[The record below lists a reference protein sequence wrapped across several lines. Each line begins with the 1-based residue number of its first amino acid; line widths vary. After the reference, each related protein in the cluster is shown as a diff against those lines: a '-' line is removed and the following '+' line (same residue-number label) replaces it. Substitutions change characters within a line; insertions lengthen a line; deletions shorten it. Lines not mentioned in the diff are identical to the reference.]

1 MSQPP
6 AHQANTSSSYSGQI
20 GTGEYHRPQES
31 WLNLQT
37 FIYALDIGKSMI
49 KVVKIRWLERALF
62 FTYRSCSFMVA
73 GRWEGSLGSFYNGIN
88 PVHQTST
95 FKSCFIVQRPH
106 LPVPSY
112 IARNFNQNY
121 VEGIQLISH
130 NGVIWGGG
138 IDDGFIFESPRHRD
152 TKDISEQPVMS
163 VHTLMWCVRRG
174 NLCLWPNNT
183 LDFEVWI
190 YEFLFHAFT

>member
-1 MSQPP
+1 MNQLP

-62 FTYRSCSFMVA
+62 FTYRSCSLMVA
-73 GRWEGSLGSFYNGIN
+73 GRWEGSLGSFYNGTN

-106 LPVPSY
+106 LPVPSH

-130 NGVIWGGG
+130 NGVIWG
-138 IDDGFIFESPRHRD
+138 RH
-152 TKDISEQPVMS
+152 
-163 VHTLMWCVRRG
+163 W
-174 NLCLWPNNT
+174 W
-183 LDFEVWI
+183 WI
-190 YEFLFHAFT
+190 YFWVPKAQRHQGHLRAACHVHSHTDVMC